1 MDKKTIIKKFA
12 VYGRNIHPLAV
23 EVLIK
28 NVDHHNLDSLIAHI
42 CKTTSSFVISREEV
56 ERAIKSFK
64 TAPTTNDVKN
74 VDDKPKQVVRSQEN
88 VSVKDVT
95 GRSTC
100 EGGIEDF
107 LAYFNSR
114 FEKLSALVRR
124 RIGGVR
130 ISSLPKFK
138 NEQVEVVG
146 MVKDVRDY
154 GEFAVFDLEDKTG
167 VVSVFAGEKLKEL
180 ALELLGDEVVGVIG
194 VYRNGRIYADRI
206 IFPDIPMRERAK
218 KDFGIVFISDTH
230 FGSKEFLEKEWE
242 VFTKWLSGEVGNE
255 KVVDLA
261 SKIKYVVIAGDIVD
275 GVGVYPGLENDLTIT
290 DIYGQYQYAAEQ
302 LDKIPK
308 DVKVILSVGNH
319 DAIRQAEPQPALPK
333 EIRDLFSNNVIHV
346 GNPAHVDLDGLKVL
360 IYHGRSLDDVITK
373 IPRLSYEK
381 PHEAMIELLKRR
393 HLCPIYGGKTP
404 IAPEREDWLVI
415 DEVPDVLHCGH
426 VHTYG
431 VGFYRGVLVV
441 NSSTWQAQTEF
452 QKKMNLNP
460 MPCNV
465 AVYYNGE
472 VGRLRFCK

>member
-1 MDKKTIIKKFA
+1 MDKRTIIKKFA

-23 EVLIK
+23 ELLMK
-28 NVDHHNLDSLIAHI
+28 KANNHNLDNLIAHI
-42 CKTTSSFVISREEV
+42 CKTTNSFVISREEV
-56 ERAIKSFK
+56 EKAIESFR
-64 TAPTTNDVKN
+64 TATTTNNTREV
-74 VDDKPKQVVRSQEN
+74 KPKQVVRSQEN
-88 VSVKDVT
+88 VNVRDVT

-124 RIGGVR
+124 RIGGVK
-130 ISSLPKFK
+130 IASLSRFK

-167 VVSVFAGEKLKEL
+167 TVSVFAGEKLREI

-206 IFPDIPMRERAK
+206 VFPDIPMRERAK

-230 FGSKEFLEKEWE
+230 FGSREFLEREWD

-275 GVGVYPGLENDLTIT
+275 GVGVYPGQENDLTIT
-290 DIYGQYQYAAEQ
+290 DIYGQYEYAAEM

-333 EIRDLFSNNVIHV
+333 DIRKLFSNNVIHV
-346 GNPAHVDLDGLKVL
+346 GNPAYVDLDGLKVL

-393 HLCPIYGGKTP
+393 HLCPIYGEKTP

-415 DEVPDVLHCGH
+415 DEVPDVFHCGH

-431 VGFYRGVLVV
+431 VGFYRGILVV
-441 NSSTWQAQTEF
+441 NSSTWQSQTEF

>member
-1 MDKKTIIKKFA
+1 MDKKTIVKKFA
-12 VYGRNIHPLAV
+12 VYGRNVHPQAV
-23 EVLIK
+23 EVLLK
-28 NVDHHNLDSLIAHI
+28 NANHGDLDNLIAHI
-42 CKTTSSFVISREEV
+42 CKTTTSFVISKEEV
-56 ERAIKSFK
+56 ERAITSYRPKKSEERK
-64 TAPTTNDVKN
+64 VVKKIN
-74 VDDKPKQVVRSQEN
+74 YEGID
-88 VSVKDVT
+88 VKDVT
-95 GRSTC
+95 GKSTC

-107 LAYFNSR
+107 VALFNSR
-114 FEKLSALVRR
+114 FEKLSLLVRR
-124 RIGGVR
+124 RIGGIK
-130 ISSLPKFK
+130 ISALSRFR

-154 GEFAVFDLEDKTG
+154 GNFAIVDIEDKTG
-167 VVSVFAGEKLKEL
+167 SVSVFAGERLRDV
-180 ALELLGDEVVGVIG
+180 AIELLGDEVVGVVG

-206 IFPDIPMRERAK
+206 IFPDVPIRERVK
-218 KDFGIVFISDTH
+218 KDFGIVFVSDTH
-230 FGSKEFLEKEWE
+230 FGSREFMEREWNL
-242 VFTKWLSGEVGNE
+242 FAKWLSGEIGSE
-255 KVVDLA
+255 KIVDLA
-261 SKIKYVVIAGDIVD
+261 SKVKYVVIAGDVVD
-275 GVGVYPGLENDLTIT
+275 GVGVYPGQEKDLIVT
-290 DIYGQYQYAAEQ
+290 DIYEQYELAGEQ
-302 LDKIPK
+302 LSKLPK
-308 DVKVILSVGNH
+308 DVKIILSVGNH

-333 EIRDLFSNNVIHV
+333 EIRDLLPKNVIHV
-346 GNPAHVDLDGLKVL
+346 GNPAYVNLDGLKLL

-415 DEVPDVLHCGH
+415 DEVPDIFHCGH

-441 NSSTWQAQTEF
+441 NSGTWQSQTEF

-472 VGRLRFCK
+472 VGRLRFCR